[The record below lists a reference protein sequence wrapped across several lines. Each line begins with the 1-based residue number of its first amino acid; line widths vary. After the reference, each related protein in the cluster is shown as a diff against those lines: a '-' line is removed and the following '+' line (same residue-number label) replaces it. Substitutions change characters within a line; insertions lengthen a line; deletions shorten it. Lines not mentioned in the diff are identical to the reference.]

1 MSWGIVETAAGPLL
15 LAIGRDVSERR
26 AAEMRLRAVAAM
38 GERAL
43 AGADPADLAGEAV
56 ELLRVALPVGGA
68 EVRLAD
74 GEVLAADGP
83 STASRCA

>member
-1 MSWGIVETAAGPLL
+1 MSWGIVETAAGKLL

-43 AGADPADLAGEAV
+43 AGADPCRPRGRGGRAD
-56 ELLRVALPVGGA
+56 
-68 EVRLAD
+68 
-74 GEVLAADGP
+74 AA
-83 STASRCA
+83 